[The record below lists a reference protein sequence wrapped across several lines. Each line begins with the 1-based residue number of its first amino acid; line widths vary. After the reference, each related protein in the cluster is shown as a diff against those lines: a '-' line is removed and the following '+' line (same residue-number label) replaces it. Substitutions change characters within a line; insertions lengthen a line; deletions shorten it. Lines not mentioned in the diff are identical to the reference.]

1 MDKSIHDVL
10 RNAVRFSW
18 TVVDGQQRS
27 LDREIEQSLLGEIEL
42 DPVFKRQMKDDA
54 LQFIALPTLMA
65 IKQTKDPARKKNDH
79 WAKIPGKD
87 RQRILS
93 FYGLKEDH
101 CTITHFVNEKR
112 QVPKMASYIAATF
125 AYTAEKVPEVITMR
139 ELMDHLFKDFRE
151 DIIQMELHRQV
162 GLMIVTDVLG
172 SYPGETKMSGLIRSF
187 IMWRLSKGKTTVFLD
202 AAPASLV
209 ELLKD
214 GEELQRKDVQNAIS
228 ETAVGE
234 HKDVAALLYEPDS
247 YINFNLSSPLR
258 EINELSEMFSF

>member
-18 TVVDGQQRS
+18 TVADGQQRA
-27 LDREIEQSLLGEIEL
+27 LDREIEQSLIGEIEL
-42 DPVFKRQMKDDA
+42 DPVFKKQPKGEA
-54 LQFIALPTLMA
+54 ILQWAAFPTLMA
-65 IKQTKDPARKKNDH
+65 IKQTNDPAREKNDH

-93 FYGLKEDH
+93 FYGLKDGH
-101 CTITHFVNEKR
+101 CTITHFANEKR
-112 QVPKMASYIAATF
+112 QVPKVASYMAATF

-151 DIIQMELHRQV
+151 DTIQMELHRQV
-162 GLMIVTDVLG
+162 GLMIITDVLG

-202 AAPASLV
+202 AARASL
-209 ELLKD
+209 
-214 GEELQRKDVQNAIS
+214 GGAINGWRG
-228 ETAVGE
+228 TAEKRCAKRDIG
-234 HKDVAALLYEPDS
+234 
-247 YINFNLSSPLR
+247 NCCGR
-258 EINELSEMFSF
+258 T